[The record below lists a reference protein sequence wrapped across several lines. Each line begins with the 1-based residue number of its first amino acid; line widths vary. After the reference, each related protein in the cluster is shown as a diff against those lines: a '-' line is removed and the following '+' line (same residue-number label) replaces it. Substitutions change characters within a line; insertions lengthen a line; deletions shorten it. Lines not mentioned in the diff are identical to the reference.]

1 MWQIEQR
8 KCTQIPESLGILHQD
23 VYNAIRRRMEKIAR
37 LHPDGDTSL
46 RAWKKRLEGK
56 GYKAIYAPV
65 SAQATGENT
74 YIFGWVSPWQQ
85 KVCFLHFLIGY
96 RFHRIYHV

>member
-1 MWQIEQR
+1 MS
-8 KCTQIPESLGILHQD
+8 K
-23 VYNAIRRRMEKIAR
+23 VAR

-46 RAWKKRLEGK
+46 RAWKARLEEK
-56 GYKAIYAPV
+56 GYKVIYAPV

-85 KVCFLHFLIGY
+85 KVHFIYFLIDYEFQRG
-96 RFHRIYHV
+96 HLV